1 MEFIM
6 QTLAVQ
12 VEDNYIQDFMNYV
25 NNHSSNITISKD
37 KNLELDP
44 YFYERQKELQQ
55 DLEDVESG
63 KAEMISH
70 DDLWNNINSHLKS
83 IKNKCK

>member
-1 MEFIM
+1 M
-6 QTLAVQ
+6 QTLAIQ
-12 VEDNYIQDFMNYV
+12 IEDNYIQDFMNYV
-25 NNHSSNITISKD
+25 NNHSDNITVSKD
-37 KNLELDP
+37 KNLEIDP

-70 DDLWNNINSHLKS
+70 DDLWNNINTHLES
-83 IKNKCK
+83 IKK